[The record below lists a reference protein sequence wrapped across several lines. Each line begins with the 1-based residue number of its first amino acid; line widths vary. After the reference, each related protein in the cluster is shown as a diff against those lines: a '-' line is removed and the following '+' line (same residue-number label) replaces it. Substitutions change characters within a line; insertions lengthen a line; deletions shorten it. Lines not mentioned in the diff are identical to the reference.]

1 MPMTNDVAR
10 RERYVTLKTMLE
22 ERRGEILDK
31 LRSIREA
38 MPAQRLDV
46 QDAEEQSVTD
56 FAKDMEFALMQM
68 KADTLG
74 RIDAALRRL
83 EGGTYGTWPECG
95 TAVPTPPPN

>member
-46 QDAEEQSVTD
+46 QDAE
-56 FAKDMEFALMQM
+56 
-68 KADTLG
+68 
-74 RIDAALRRL
+74 
-83 EGGTYGTWPECG
+83 
-95 TAVPTPPPN
+95 